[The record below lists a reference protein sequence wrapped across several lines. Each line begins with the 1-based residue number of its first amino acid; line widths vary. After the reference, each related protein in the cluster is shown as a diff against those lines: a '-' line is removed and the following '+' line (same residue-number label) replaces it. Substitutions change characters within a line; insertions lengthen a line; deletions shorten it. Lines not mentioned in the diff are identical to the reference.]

1 MQAPKK
7 HLPAVGILGLVIIAA
22 AGGGIYYYQ
31 FLMPHVSGPP
41 PAHRLIFMTAA
52 IEEQGGYHIN
62 NTAFLNQTNLP
73 SFDPSMGYN
82 LTGVNYHNYQG
93 ESDNKTIA
101 AHVGDTITFY
111 IYGKNATSPC
121 NTNPANECWLS
132 PAHGFTI
139 SGPGSV
145 NVKNGGSLPGT
156 IPLGKWFTV
165 TVNFTVGGTYTYFCT
180 IVCSPLHGQMLG
192 HINVT

>member
-101 AHVGDTITFY
+101 AHVGDTITS
-111 IYGKNATSPC
+111 TS
-121 NTNPANECWLS
+121 TGRTQPALVTPIQRMS
-132 PAHGFTI
+132 V
-139 SGPGSV
+139 GSHQLMGLQYRV
-145 NVKNGGSLPGT
+145 RDPST
-156 IPLGKWFTV
+156 
-165 TVNFTVGGTYTYFCT
+165 
-180 IVCSPLHGQMLG
+180 
-192 HINVT
+192 